1 MPPRSKINEP
11 TYIYVRWLLSSFP
24 SVKRAYASASY
35 VRHGDICEAAAA
47 VRSFALHLP
56 GKAGSSRDRREAI
69 YDTSFGCWPCW

>member
-35 VRHGDICEAAAA
+35 VRTAW
-47 VRSFALHLP
+47 RHLR
-56 GKAGSSRDRREAI
+56 GGGSSALLCAPLARQSREQQRPA
-69 YDTSFGCWPCW
+69 GGNL